1 VASSRVA
8 VLSLVAP
15 TKNGRV
21 GRALNALRLGGK
33 NPLVCAP
40 QMALETADVV
50 PLKTIF
56 GRSEASLSAARFL
69 ARVLLLVGFMTG
81 QDLMRVGRFVSHRVL
96 GAKHLS
102 PQLRGFDGPVLVEEI
117 LLLPAALSLRP
128 RRRVVLD
135 VRDLFHR
142 LFDNRWFWR
151 ITFGRALTAY
161 LAKTMP
167 LCDAVFTVTEGI
179 AEQIFDDFGV
189 RAEVVRS
196 IPDSTTF
203 PTQPIQHSPINVVYT
218 GRADSNRDLDKLVA
232 CAGGLAG
239 HMNFHMY
246 LVGHRKDI
254 RQLRRGA
261 RNAPNVFFH
270 EPVAFDAIIPTLSTY
285 DLGYAVLGSQTVNEQ
300 RALPNKFFEYIFA
313 GIPVVVSQGSE
324 MASVIKDLPLGIALD
339 DSGPDTIA
347 NGLKALTRE
356 DIESFHA
363 GITRAQKVF
372 NWDEE
377 SKKLLAIIDGKTP

>member
-1 VASSRVA
+1 M
-8 VLSLVAP
+8 VLSLVSP

-21 GRALNALRLGGK
+21 GRAVTSLGLSGK
-33 NPLVCAP
+33 NPVICAP
-40 QMALETADVV
+40 QIDSKNTEGI
-50 PLKTIF
+50 PLNTIF

-69 ARVLLLVGFMTG
+69 ARLLLLVGHLIG
-81 QDLMRVGRFVSHRVL
+81 QDLLKVGRFVSHQVL
-96 GAKHLS
+96 GTRNALPELKS
-102 PQLRGFDGPVLVEEI
+102 FDGPVLVEEI
-117 LLLPAALSLRP
+117 LLLPAALSLKP
-128 RRRVVLD
+128 SRRVVLD

-179 AEQIFDDFGV
+179 AEQIYDDFGV

-196 IPDSTTF
+196 IPNSATL
-203 PTQPIQHSPINVVYT
+203 PPQPIKNSPINVVYT

-232 CAGGLAG
+232 CAADLAG
-239 HMNFHMY
+239 HMNIHMY

-254 RQLRRGA
+254 RQLRHGA

-324 MASVIKDLPLGIALD
+324 MASVIKDLPLGIAID

-347 NGLKALTRE
+347 KELKALAGT
-356 DIESFHA
+356 DIESFHD
-363 GITRAQKVF
+363 GVVQAQKVF

-377 SKKLLAIIDGKTP
+377 SKKLLAIIDGKTA